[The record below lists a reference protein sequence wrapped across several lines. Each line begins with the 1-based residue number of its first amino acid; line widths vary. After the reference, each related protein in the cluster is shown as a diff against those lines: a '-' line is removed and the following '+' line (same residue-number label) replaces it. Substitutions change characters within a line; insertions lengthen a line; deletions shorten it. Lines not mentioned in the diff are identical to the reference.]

1 MLRGTAAIKKTG
13 HFKPAY
19 DYIRKAIL
27 NGEYQPGQ
35 PLLEAELA
43 KKTGVSRTPVREA
56 LRQLESEGLITLR
69 ANIGATVKSL
79 TLREYREM
87 SEVRQALESAA
98 AGLAALHRT
107 EADIKA
113 ITAPF
118 LKMEAAVK
126 TIAGMDTEL
135 HTLLREVIREDIRF
149 HLAILNAAGNE
160 LMKKEI
166 LRLHLIKRVVATTH
180 PDMARIQPSPS
191 EKAKRDT
198 RRAESL
204 ASHRKVYEAICRGDA
219 PAAKVAMEQHIQE
232 VIDLSLLAMARAKE
246 HSSIREP
253 SEEELEYMA

>member
-1 MLRGTAAIKKTG
+1 MKKTG
-13 HFKPAY
+13 HFNAAY

-107 EADIKA
+107 DEDIKA

-126 TIAGMDTEL
+126 TLAGMDTEP

-160 LMKKEI
+160 LMKREI

-180 PDMARIQPSPS
+180 PDVARIQPSPS
-191 EKAKRDT
+191 EKAKRDA

-204 ASHRKVYEAICRGDA
+204 ASHRKVYEAICRGDV

-246 HSSIREP
+246 PTVTREP
-253 SEEELEYMA
+253 SEEEFEYMA